1 MNYIKNLQLDNATMK
16 QDIKNTIQQIIEM
29 QKYYRLEKFQGF
41 DNDFAHVSTDVA
53 PKLDALKLSLQITL
67 NKIN

>member
-1 MNYIKNLQLDNATMK
+1 MNYIKNLQHENETLKQGFENA
-16 QDIKNTIQQIIEM
+16 IQQIIEM

-41 DNDFAHVSTDVA
+41 ENDFAHVSTDVA

-67 NKIN
+67 NKI